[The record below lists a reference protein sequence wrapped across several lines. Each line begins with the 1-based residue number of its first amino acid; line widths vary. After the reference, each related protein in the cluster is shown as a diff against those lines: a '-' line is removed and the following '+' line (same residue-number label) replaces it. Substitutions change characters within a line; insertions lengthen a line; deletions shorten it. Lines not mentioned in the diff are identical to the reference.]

1 MLYSLTH
8 NTEFGI
14 EFGLPFKGTDC
25 HRMALAYKKQY
36 FQEMNIFKNLRSKID
51 KSMVK
56 TDHKPDPYFIRSKVQ
71 SNFNKTCMITTSV

>member
-1 MLYSLTH
+1 MIH

-14 EFGLPFKGTDC
+14 EFGLPFKGTEC

-36 FQEMNIFKNLRSKID
+36 FQEMNIIKNLRSKID

-56 TDHKPDPYFIRSKVQ
+56 TDHKPHPYFIRIKVPIK
-71 SNFNKTCMITTSV
+71 F